1 MRHFRSWLLGAFVLG
16 LTTLVPAS
24 DTLATQVTPTADPP
38 RTVQDDAGFFSAQ
51 AKQQANDTIAR
62 IKRDYHKDLLIR
74 TLETV
79 ALPDG
84 VSREDQKAVN
94 QFLDKW
100 AANRFKNAHV
110 NGIFVVFVKDLK
122 QLRIEVGQETSKH
135 FTKDNR
141 EDLKKILRKDL
152 KANVND
158 KALLEMVEYVLEVEK
173 KHAESHAIAKQVS
186 PTAEPPRTVQDDAGL
201 FSPKAEEFANEAIA
215 RIKREYKK
223 DVLIETLKTVT
234 LSEGEDLDKWA
245 KHSFNNAHVNG
256 IYIVFIEGRHQ
267 FRIEVGQETAKQFT
281 NKDREEL
288 KAILMKDLKAKEND
302 KALQE
307 MVGYVLAVE
316 KKHAARTP
324 PIAQSTNAPTTQ
336 TTNPPTTQTTNPPS
350 APTANPP
357 SPQTTAPP
365 VDQGHGNDHSQRNA
379 LSEPTNWLLW
389 ICVGI
394 AALLALWLIVGIF
407 RAVLSPNPS
416 YGGGPGYRAGPGGG
430 GPGYGGGAPGMGGQ
444 GYGGGAGYGGGGGAG
459 YGGGG
464 GGGGGFFPSLMGGM
478 FGAAAGSWIYNRF
491 SSQSAPASQHP
502 SQNSSGYPSGNQSG
516 PSGPAKP
523 ASARVTDASQP
534 SDVGAGDPESTGG
547 SWGEPDKE
555 SKASSTDGGKDR
567 GVSGGDWGGGGSGA
581 DSGGGE
587 TGTGV
592 DTGGGGGDWSGGGGT
607 DVGADTGGSTGN
619 GGESN
624 ASSSGEWSGGES
636 TGGGDG
642 GGRESTGSGGGD
654 WSGGGRD
661 DSTGGGDGGGG
672 ESTGSGGTDSSGGGE
687 SAGGGD
693 SGGASTG
700 GGDGGGASPGSGGA
714 DWSAGESTGG
724 NGDTQ

>member
-1 MRHFRSWLLGAFVLG
+1 MRHFRPWLLGAFVLG
-16 LTTLVPAS
+16 LATLVAVS
-24 DTLATQVTPTADPP
+24 DAIATQVTPTADPP
-38 RTVQDDAGFFSAQ
+38 RTVQDDAGFFSAK

-84 VSREDQKAVN
+84 VDREDQKAVN
-94 QFLDKW
+94 RFLDRW

-122 QLRIEVGQETSKH
+122 QFRIEVGQETSKH

-141 EDLKKILRKDL
+141 EDLKKLLQKDL

-158 KALLEMVEYVLEVEK
+158 QALLEMVAYVLEVEK
-173 KHAESHAIAKQVS
+173 KHAESRGIAKQVS
-186 PTAEPPRTVQDDAGL
+186 PTADRPRTVQDDAGL
-201 FSPKAEEFANEAIA
+201 FSPKAEELANEAIA
-215 RIKREYKK
+215 RIKREFNK
-223 DVLIETLKTVT
+223 DVLIETLRTVT
-234 LSEGEDLDKWA
+234 PSEGEDLDKWA
-245 KHSFNNAHVNG
+245 KQSFNNAHVNG

-288 KAILMKDLKAKEND
+288 KAILLKDLKAKEND

-324 PIAQSTNAPTTQ
+324 PIAQSTNPPTAQ
-336 TTNPPTTQTTNPPS
+336 TTNPPTTPTTNPPS
-350 APTANPP
+350 LQTASPP

-365 VDQGHGNDHSQRNA
+365 IDQGHGNDHGQRNT

-407 RAVLSPNPS
+407 RAVFSPNPG
-416 YGGGPGYRAGPGGG
+416 YGGGPGYRAGPGRG
-430 GPGYGGGAPGMGGQ
+430 GPGYGGGAPGMGGP
-444 GYGGGAGYGGGGGAG
+444 GYGGGAGYSGGGAG

-464 GGGGGFFPSLMGGM
+464 GGFVSSLMGGM

-491 SSQSAPASQHP
+491 SSQSAPTNPHP
-502 SQNSSGYPSGNQSG
+502 SQNSGGYPSGNQS
-516 PSGPAKP
+516 SPANP
-523 ASARVTDASQP
+523 ASARVTDAGQP

-555 SKASSTDGGKDR
+555 SKARSTDGGKDR
-567 GVSGGDWGGGGSGA
+567 RDSGGDWGGGGSGA
-581 DSGGGE
+581 DSGDGE

-592 DTGGGGGDWSGGGGT
+592 DTGGGGAGGEWSGGGETGA
-607 DVGADTGGSTGN
+607 GADTGGGGIGN
-619 GGESN
+619 VGESN
-624 ASSSGEWSGGES
+624 ASGSGDWSGGES

-642 GGRESTGSGGGD
+642 GGRESAGSGGGD

-672 ESTGSGGTDSSGGGE
+672 QSTGSDGADWGGGGE

-700 GGDGGGASPGSGGA
+700 GGDGGGESTGSGGG
-714 DWSAGESTGG
+714 DWSGGESTGG
-724 NGDTQ
+724 DGNT

>member
-1 MRHFRSWLLGAFVLG
+1 MRHFTSWLLVAIVLG
-16 LTTLVPAS
+16 LANLVPVS
-24 DTLATQVTPTADPP
+24 DTLATQVTPAADPP

-84 VSREDQKAVN
+84 VSREDQKAVE

-100 AANRFKNAHV
+100 AVERFKNAHV
-110 NGIFVVFVKDLK
+110 NGIFIAFVKDLR
-122 QLRIEVGQETSKH
+122 QFRIEVGPETSKH
-135 FTKDNR
+135 FTINNR

-173 KHAESHAIAKQVS
+173 KHAESHVIAKQVS
-186 PTAEPPRTVQDDAGL
+186 PANDPPRTVQDDAGL
-201 FSPKAEEFANEAIA
+201 FSPKAEELANQAIA
-215 RIKREYKK
+215 RIKRDYNK
-223 DVLIETLKTVT
+223 DVLIETLTTVT

-288 KAILMKDLKAKEND
+288 KTILMKDLKAKEND

-324 PIAQSTNAPTTQ
+324 AIVQSTNPPTAQ
-336 TTNPPTTQTTNPPS
+336 TTIPPTTQTTNPPS
-350 APTANPP
+350 AQSTVPP
-357 SPQTTAPP
+357 I
-365 VDQGHGNDHSQRNA
+365 DQGHGNDPGQRSA

-416 YGGGPGYRAGPGGG
+416 YGGGPGYRAGPGVG

-444 GYGGGAGYGGGGGAG
+444 GYGGGAPGMGGQAYGGG
-459 YGGGG
+459 
-464 GGGGGFFPSLMGGM
+464 
-478 FGAAAGSWIYNRF
+478 SWWRRRRRWVLWKSNGR
-491 SSQSAPASQHP
+491 HV
-502 SQNSSGYPSGNQSG
+502 
-516 PSGPAKP
+516 
-523 ASARVTDASQP
+523 R
-534 SDVGAGDPESTGG
+534 
-547 SWGEPDKE
+547 
-555 SKASSTDGGKDR
+555 
-567 GVSGGDWGGGGSGA
+567 SGGWL
-581 DSGGGE
+581 
-587 TGTGV
+587 V
-592 DTGGGGGDWSGGGGT
+592 D
-607 DVGADTGGSTGN
+607 V
-619 GGESN
+619 
-624 ASSSGEWSGGES
+624 
-636 TGGGDG
+636 
-642 GGRESTGSGGGD
+642 
-654 WSGGGRD
+654 
-661 DSTGGGDGGGG
+661 
-672 ESTGSGGTDSSGGGE
+672 
-687 SAGGGD
+687 
-693 SGGASTG
+693 
-700 GGDGGGASPGSGGA
+700 
-714 DWSAGESTGG
+714 
-724 NGDTQ
+724 